1 MNNSKHF
8 KIALLGNPNSGKS
21 SVFNLLTGL
30 RQKVGNFPGVTVDK
44 KVGHAHLKEGIS
56 ASITDF
62 PGTYSLY
69 PTSKDETIVI
79 NTFTN
84 PKSDNYPDAVVYIAD
99 ITKLEPHLLLLTQ
112 IHDLGLPIVLALNMI
127 DLAAKEGLTYDV
139 EKLSKL
145 LQIPVVAISGRSGE
159 NIEKLKH
166 IAADLCLQKAEKPKP
181 FYSFSKKE
189 EQLVADLQTDFN
201 IDNPYRALIY
211 AHHYDK
217 MPFLNKLEKRQIENL
232 CKKHEFE
239 PFNLQ
244 IRETMQR
251 YDKFTPIVRQ
261 ILQKITDNSEND
273 TLTDKF
279 DLIFT
284 HRIFGPLIFFLF
296 MFLVFQAI
304 FAWSEYP
311 MMLIETAFGF
321 AGETLQNILP
331 EGWITS
337 LVVDGILA
345 GLGGIL
351 IFIPQIAI
359 LFFLISILE
368 VSFCL

>member
-1 MNNSKHF
+1 
-8 KIALLGNPNSGKS
+8 
-21 SVFNLLTGL
+21 
-30 RQKVGNFPGVTVDK
+30 
-44 KVGHAHLKEGIS
+44 VGHAHLKEGVS

-79 NTFTN
+79 NTFAN

-99 ITKLEPHLLLLTQ
+99 ITKLKPHLLLLTQ

-166 IAADLCLQKAEKPKP
+166 IAADLCLQKAEKPKT

-189 EQLVADLQTDFN
+189 EQLATDLQTDFN
-201 IDNPYRALIY
+201 IDNPYCALIY
-211 AHHYDK
+211 AHHYKK
-217 MPFLNKLEKRQIENL
+217 MPFLSDLEKRQIENL
-232 CKKHEFE
+232 CKKYEFE
-239 PFNLQ
+239 SFNLQ

-261 ILQKITDNSEND
+261 IL
-273 TLTDKF
+273 
-279 DLIFT
+279 
-284 HRIFGPLIFFLF
+284 
-296 MFLVFQAI
+296 
-304 FAWSEYP
+304 
-311 MMLIETAFGF
+311 
-321 AGETLQNILP
+321 
-331 EGWITS
+331 
-337 LVVDGILA
+337 
-345 GLGGIL
+345 
-351 IFIPQIAI
+351 
-359 LFFLISILE
+359 
-368 VSFCL
+368 